1 MKKILFSLI
10 FLICFHSISQTDN
23 SQKSFDSIY
32 YEIAVNILASDPLK
46 ALHLADSLYV
56 YSIDDSQR
64 MKSIMLTA
72 SIYEKKEERIESI
85 DYAMKALEIAKKIN
99 HYSFQARIYGFM
111 STQYRTLGFSD
122 KGKEYIQKGLD
133 VSSKIENREQVTKYQ
148 AMANHELAD
157 YAMDEHDYKKA
168 IDYMNLALLGYQK
181 ETDPRLRSFQ
191 LANAEELLGRS
202 NLALGNED
210 QAFQHF
216 SSANSFI
223 NNAGSENSIWASRI
237 YQGFGETYLQKNQL
251 DSAGRYLKKAFQIA
265 EDSDHGALKEL
276 LYESMAKYYDKTHDF
291 DSSAIFASKFRE
303 ISKENKFKK
312 KQSINSEFNR
322 LTKKA
327 PAEKSDNHIPLII
340 IGTLIGLGI
349 LITLYYIRKKNNS
362 NLIEE
367 DDILENNTSN
377 AVLISDRTQ
386 EMLVKR
392 LNDFEASGN
401 YLDNNMSFSV
411 LSGYLNTNSKYLNY
425 ILKKEK
431 NKDFNTYI
439 NDLRIEY
446 IISKLKSDP
455 DFLNYKISYL
465 AEVSGFSSHSN
476 FSANFKRVTDLSP
489 SEFIGTLNNS
499 A

>member
-1 MKKILFSLI
+1 MKKFFLFILSVIYFQAN
-10 FLICFHSISQTDN
+10 SQTKN
-23 SQKSFDSIY
+23 NQTSFDSIY
-32 YEIAVNILASDPLK
+32 YEITVNILASDPLK
-46 ALHLADSLYV
+46 ALHLSDSLYT
-56 YSIDDSQR
+56 YSIDDTQR

-72 SIYEKKEERIESI
+72 TIYEKKEQRMESI
-85 DYAMKALEIAKKIN
+85 DYAMQALEIAKKTN

-111 STQYRTLGFSD
+111 STQYRILGFSD
-122 KGKEYIQKGLD
+122 KGKEYIQKGLAI
-133 VSSKIENREQVTKYQ
+133 SSKIENREQVTKYQ

-181 ETDPRLRSFQ
+181 EEDPRLRSFQ

-210 QAFQHF
+210 LAFQHF

-223 NNAGSENSIWASRI
+223 NDAGSGNSIWASKI
-237 YQGFGETYLQKNQL
+237 YQGFGETFLQKNQL
-251 DSAGRYLKKAFQIA
+251 DSAGSYLKKAFQIA
-265 EDSDHGALKEL
+265 EESEHGALKEL
-276 LYESMAKYYDKTHDF
+276 LYESMAKYYDKRNEL
-291 DSSAIFASKFRE
+291 DSSTIFASKFRE

-312 KQSINSEFNR
+312 KQSINSEVNR
-322 LTKKA
+322 LTKEV
-327 PAEKSDNHIPLII
+327 PVEKSDTYIPLII
-340 IGTLIGLGI
+340 IGTVIGLGI
-349 LITLYYIRKKNNS
+349 LFTLYYIRKRNISNS
-362 NLIEE
+362 IEE
-367 DDILENNTSN
+367 DEIQERNLPNG
-377 AVLISDRTQ
+377 VLISDRTND
-386 EMLVKR
+386 MLVKK
-392 LNDFEASGN
+392 LNEFEASGN

-489 SEFIGTLNNS
+489 SEFIGSLNHS